1 MGRTS
6 GIQGSTVSESLQVLD
21 LTEKEFLCFSRLV
34 YEQAGINLH
43 QGKKELLRARLAKR
57 IKELGFGSFS
67 QYYEHLVG
75 DGSKEELLHMLDSV
89 ATNLTRFFREEAH
102 FHFLAEK
109 VYPEF
114 QEALKKGTQ
123 DPLFRVWSAACSTG
137 EEPFSIAI
145 HLGSYLGWDFHVW
158 ATDISTKALEKAKR
172 GIYPLSHLS
181 EVPSWMLRRFFLK
194 GRGPREGYARLKP
207 EIRSRVSFQRHNLM
221 DPPPFQE
228 EMDVVFCRNV
238 LIYFDRPT
246 QKKVV
251 ESVSLALKPGGYL
264 LVGHA
269 ESLNGA
275 VPQLRYVRPAVYRK
289 P

>member
-1 MGRTS
+1 MGRPAAMEQKTVLP
-6 GIQGSTVSESLQVLD
+6 ILQGLD
-21 LTEKEFLCFSRLV
+21 LSEKDFQRFSTLV

-57 IKELGFGSFS
+57 IRELGFGSFS
-67 QYYEHLVG
+67 EYYEHLIRDETG
-75 DGSKEELLHMLDSV
+75 DELVHMLNCI

-102 FHFLAEK
+102 FEFLAQV

-114 QEALKKGTQ
+114 KQVLKHSGNQ
-123 DPLFRVWSAACSTG
+123 VLFKVWSAACSTG
-137 EEPFSIAI
+137 EEPYSIAI
-145 HLGSYLGWDFHVW
+145 HASCHLDCDFQIL
-158 ATDISTKALEKAKR
+158 ATDISTKALDKATKA
-172 GIYPLSHLS
+172 IYPQNHLS
-181 EVPSWMLRRFFLK
+181 QVPAHMISRFFLK
-194 GRGPREGYARLKP
+194 GFGPKQGYVRLKP
-207 EIRSRVSFQRHNLM
+207 QIRSRVSFFRHNLM
-221 DPPPFQE
+221 DPPPMQE
-228 EMDVVFCRNV
+228 KMDVVFCRNV
-238 LIYFDRPT
+238 LIYFDRHT

-251 ESVSLALKPGGYL
+251 ENIASVLKPGGYL

>member
-1 MGRTS
+1 MGRIS
-6 GIQGSTVSESLQVLD
+6 GIQGSPVSASLQL
-21 LTEKEFLCFSRLV
+21 LELSEKDFLCFSRLV

-57 IKELGFGSFS
+57 IRELGFESFS
-67 QYYEHLVG
+67 RYYEHLVS
-75 DGSKEELLHMLDSV
+75 DGSGEEILHMLDCI

-102 FHFLAEK
+102 FQFLAET

-114 QEALKKGTQ
+114 QEALKKGSQ
-123 DPLFRVWSAACSTG
+123 DPIFRVWSAACSTG
-137 EEPFSIAI
+137 EEPYSIAM
-145 HLGSYLGWDFHVW
+145 HVSSYLGWDYQVL
-158 ATDISTKALEKAKR
+158 ATDISTKALGKAQK
-172 GIYPLSHLS
+172 GVYHLSRLS
-181 EVPSWMLRRFFLK
+181 EVPSWMVRSFFLR
-194 GRGPREGYARLKP
+194 GHGPREGYVRLKP

-221 DPPPFQE
+221 EPPPFQE
-228 EMDVVFCRNV
+228 GMDVVFCRNV
-238 LIYFDRPT
+238 LIYFDRAT

-251 ESVSLALKPGGYL
+251 ESISRVLKPGGYL

>member
-1 MGRTS
+1 MGS
-6 GIQGSTVSESLQVLD
+6 LPGIQGSSVSACLQILD
-21 LTEKEFLCFSRLV
+21 LSETDFLRFSRLV

-57 IKELGFGSFS
+57 IRELGFHSFA
-67 QYYEHLVG
+67 QYYEHLLRDQSG
-75 DGSKEELLHMLDSV
+75 EEIVQMLDCI
-89 ATNLTRFFREEAH
+89 ATNLTRFFREEPH
-102 FHFLAEK
+102 FQFLAQS

-114 QEALKKGTQ
+114 SKALENGGG
-123 DPLFRVWSAACSTG
+123 DHSFRVWSAACSTG
-137 EEPFSIAI
+137 EEPYSIAM
-145 HLGSYLGWDFHVW
+145 HLSLHWGGDFHVL
-158 ATDISTKALEKAKR
+158 ATDISTKALEKAKKS
-172 GIYPLSHLS
+172 IYPTSRLS
-181 EVPSWMLRRFFLK
+181 EVPSGMVSRFFLK
-194 GRGPREGYARLKP
+194 GHGPRQGYVRLKP

-228 EMDVVFCRNV
+228 QMNLVFCRNV

-246 QKKVV
+246 QKRVV
-251 ESVSLALKPGGYL
+251 ESITEVLKPGGYL

-275 VPQLRYVRPAVYRK
+275 VPHLRYVKPAVYRK

>member
-1 MGRTS
+1 MS
-6 GIQGSTVSESLQVLD
+6 GIQGSPVSASLQMLD
-21 LTEKEFLCFSRLV
+21 LTEKDFLCFSRLV

-57 IKELGFGSFS
+57 IRELGFESFS
-67 QYYEHLVG
+67 RYYEHLVS
-75 DGSKEELLHMLDSV
+75 DGSGEEILHMLDCI

-102 FHFLAEK
+102 FQFLAET
-109 VYPEF
+109 VYPQF
-114 QEALKKGTQ
+114 QEALKMGGRE
-123 DPLFRVWSAACSTG
+123 PFFRVWSAACSTG
-137 EEPFSIAI
+137 EEPYSIAMHVSS
-145 HLGSYLGWDFHVW
+145 HLDWDFHVL
-158 ATDISTKALEKAKR
+158 ATDISTKALEKAQKAV
-172 GIYPLSHLS
+172 YPVSRLS
-181 EVPSWMLRRFFLK
+181 EVPSWMVRRFFLK
-194 GRGPREGYARLKP
+194 GHGPREGYVRLKP
-207 EIRSRVSFQRHNLM
+207 EIRSRVSFHRHNLM
-221 DPPPFQE
+221 DSPPFQE

-238 LIYFDRPT
+238 LIYFDRAT

-251 ESVSLALKPGGYL
+251 ESISRVLKPGGYL